1 MIMHAEVRVIIMA
14 KAPVPGHVK
23 TRLMTRYSAD
33 EAAMLYQAMA
43 MAVIE
48 RAQRLFRDIWL
59 AVDDPGH
66 AFFQTFTLP
75 LMPQG
80 AGVLGQRM
88 AGLMRESF
96 RRDDKPVL
104 FLGCDSPHMP
114 EARLHEGVRQL
125 SNHDVV
131 VGPVEDGGYDLI
143 ALRQCHTGM
152 FEDIAWSSGRVLE
165 QTRQRARALALR
177 YRELDTA
184 FDIDTP
190 DDLLR
195 SGFLQTCPF
204 LPLP

>member
-1 MIMHAEVRVIIMA
+1 MIIMT

-33 EAAMLYQAMA
+33 EAAMIYQAMA
-43 MAVIE
+43 VTVIE

-59 AVDDPGH
+59 AADEPRHD
-66 AFFQTFTLP
+66 FFQAFTLP
-75 LMPQG
+75 VMPQG
-80 AGVLGQRM
+80 EGVLGQRM

-96 RRDDKPVL
+96 RRDDKPVM
-104 FLGCDSPHMP
+104 FLGCDSPHMS
-114 EARLHEGVRQL
+114 ETRLHEGVRQL
-125 SNHDVV
+125 SDHDVV

-152 FEDIAWSSGRVLE
+152 FEDISWSSGKVLE

-177 YRELDTA
+177 YMELGTA